1 MKQEPKKLIEM
12 EKVMAGLSIQEEV
25 KKEEEEK
32 K

>member
-12 EKVMAGLSIQEEV
+12 EKVMAGLSLEGKQ
-25 KKEEEEK
+25 EEEEK